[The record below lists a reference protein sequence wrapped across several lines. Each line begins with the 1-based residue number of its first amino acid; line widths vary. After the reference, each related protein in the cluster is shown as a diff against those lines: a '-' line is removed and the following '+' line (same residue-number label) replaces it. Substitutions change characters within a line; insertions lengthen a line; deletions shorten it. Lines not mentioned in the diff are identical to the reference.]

1 MYVHVCVCLCVQV
14 KAKDREFSSV
24 AEMVYHFMD
33 TKTPLFLGKT
43 EVFLKRPIENI
54 FPKASMDE
62 DGESIYQTT
71 E

>member
-1 MYVHVCVCLCVQV
+1 MCVSVCVQV
-14 KAKDREFSSV
+14 RAKDREFSSV